1 MLYEMFV
8 EHFFNLLRGQYSVKS
23 VSKKPNSLYTRK
35 MLDEKRDITNLIRAM
50 TFPGKEG
57 LYYYTSEGDKVF
69 LNKDYNKS

>member
-1 MLYEMFV
+1 V
-8 EHFFNLLRGQYSVKS
+8 
-23 VSKKPNSLYTRK
+23 
-35 MLDEKRDITNLIRAM
+35 DEKGGITKLIRAM